1 MPQAASMGKA
11 SPMTQ
16 MNTRIERELKQRG
29 DAVLARAGFSPSEA
43 VRALWE
49 FAAAHEREP
58 QAVARALAVEDPE
71 AERERQER
79 IQRKRDTLAKA
90 RKDMANAMS
99 RLGITDKG
107 MRKVFETPDKEL
119 YEQALVERYRERGLL

>member
-71 AERERQER
+71 AERGRQER

-90 RKDMANAMS
+90 RKDMANTMS